1 MPVYVPQ
8 GLPAIGMLADENI
21 AIYDYDALGG
31 RPCVDIALLNL
42 MPTKPETE
50 RDIARALS
58 GIEAGVRMTLV
69 NIHGHTPRH
78 TPADYMARHYI
89 DSCDMMSRRYDGLII
104 TGAPVEL
111 LDFVEVGYWD
121 ELTRVFDWA
130 VGNVRSTLYI
140 CWAAQAGLY
149 HNYGICK
156 HRLGEKKFGV
166 FAHRL
171 VSRAHAITRGMDDV
185 VYIPHSRHTA
195 IDAADIHACSALDVT
210 LESDDAGVYMAL
222 SHDGREVYVTG
233 HIEYSPLTLDA
244 EYRRDVAKGLDIAV
258 PSGYYA
264 GDDPANPPV
273 VRWRANGALMFTNW
287 VKYYLMKK

>member
-58 GIEAGVRMTLV
+58 GIEADVRMTLV

-104 TGAPVEL
+104 TGAP
-111 LDFVEVGYWD
+111 G
-121 ELTRVFDWA
+121 
-130 VGNVRSTLYI
+130 
-140 CWAAQAGLY
+140 
-149 HNYGICK
+149 
-156 HRLGEKKFGV
+156 
-166 FAHRL
+166 
-171 VSRAHAITRGMDDV
+171 DV
-185 VYIPHSRHTA
+185 
-195 IDAADIHACSALDVT
+195 LQQ
-210 LESDDAGVYMAL
+210 
-222 SHDGREVYVTG
+222 
-233 HIEYSPLTLDA
+233 
-244 EYRRDVAKGLDIAV
+244 
-258 PSGYYA
+258 
-264 GDDPANPPV
+264 
-273 VRWRANGALMFTNW
+273 
-287 VKYYLMKK
+287 